1 MIDMKDKVCIIT
13 GAAMGLGNG
22 CAQVLAQY
30 GAKLALFD
38 ISPTIDDAAAE
49 LKAQGADVLAFK
61 VDVTDK
67 EQIREAVAKVVEAYG
82 RIDCLA
88 AIAGVGRFTP
98 FFEVSDEERDF
109 HYRVN
114 NCGVWNTC
122 QIVFPEILKNENA
135 GSAVLM
141 SSVTG
146 DIVADPGEAAYAMTK
161 SAIVGLTKALA
172 IEFADRGLR
181 VNTMQLGYAR
191 TPLVERVA
199 VDSCPEDPESAI
211 AAIASGVPMGR
222 LAQPTEVG
230 DLCAFLLSDAAS
242 YITGSQFV
250 IDGGATLPETV
261 SMGTK

>member
-1 MIDMKDKVCIIT
+1 
-13 GAAMGLGNG
+13 
-22 CAQVLAQY
+22 
-30 GAKLALFD
+30 
-38 ISPTIDDAAAE
+38 
-49 LKAQGADVLAFK
+49 
-61 VDVTDK
+61 
-67 EQIREAVAKVVEAYG
+67 
-82 RIDCLA
+82 
-88 AIAGVGRFTP
+88 
-98 FFEVSDEERDF
+98 
-109 HYRVN
+109 
-114 NCGVWNTC
+114 
-122 QIVFPEILKNENA
+122 
-135 GSAVLM
+135 M

-172 IEFADRGLR
+172 IEFADRNLR

-191 TPLVERVA
+191 TPMVEKVA
-199 VDSCPEDPESAI
+199 RESNPEDPESAI